1 MGYYLDKAPGYKK
14 QFEELGF
21 SPAQLNLVL
30 EIMSSCTKLRQ
41 RSVIEN
47 LWTQSLPDFVEIQK
61 EEVEGKF
68 GKYTKLTAI
77 AKIQEVEQK

>member
-1 MGYYLDKAPGYKK
+1 MGYYLDKAPAYKK

-30 EIMSSCTKLRQ
+30 DIMSSCTKLRQ

-47 LWTQSLPDFVEIQK
+47 LWRESLPDFVEIQSEK
-61 EEVEGKF
+61 IEGSY
-68 GKYTKLTAI
+68 GPYTKLTAV
-77 AKIQEVEQK
+77 AKTQEVEQK